1 MNDLKPN
8 KGTQLNPP
16 LRIFSFSDSNENSAS
31 KTTSFVRPQLQR
43 LVRHDRVARYF
54 TRRGLSFGSPL
65 D

>member
-16 LRIFSFSDSNENSAS
+16 LRIFNFSDANVTPSSQ
-31 KTTSFVRPQLQR
+31 TTRFGRPQLQR